1 MMISYYVLMEKL
13 VINGVGVLT
22 EAVSVYSVH
31 VVLIHAIISGKLPT
45 TRSSYV
51 IQTVNTMEDTGNVQ
65 VVKGMKLI
73 PLVRITRLSCF
84 DVTTLYFTRYT
95 TFNI

>member
-31 VVLIHAIISGKLPT
+31 VVLIHATISG
-45 TRSSYV
+45 
-51 IQTVNTMEDTGNVQ
+51 
-65 VVKGMKLI
+65 
-73 PLVRITRLSCF
+73 
-84 DVTTLYFTRYT
+84 
-95 TFNI
+95 